1 MAVFSMERW
10 HSTLRCFLCATILIC
25 WPASALADEITESCT
40 NTASSTCPSVQ
51 RRVFADY
58 APDRGE
64 DEEEDVDDADAVMH
78 MQMRLHIDKPSDPK
92 AEVGK
97 TNTAPGAT
105 AKAPAQGSVAKDEP
119 AAGQA
124 AARPLPAESPPQQAA
139 PASPAREPLL
149 SSQTAGDI
157 MPGAAGPSTHGADPV
172 DPAKFLSGYQILF
185 GAGIGALLVVVG
197 AMLATALR
205 TPNWVS
211 DRRGIV
217 SPDELKVAAPSHPSA
232 KAWMLHWALG
242 FDAESEDEVEPS
254 KAASTRACGA
264 NGPACRHGHRYGLCG
279 AADLQAESRPKKIQ
293 PPIHTASDSGDT
305 DEEEPEAES
314 DSGDLEDAVFVAQQ
328 VEVANEA
335 MDKGYRYGPEHHTT
349 LADVIQCDLR

>member
-242 FDAESEDEVEPS
+242 FDPESEDEVEPS
-254 KAASTRACGA
+254 K
-264 NGPACRHGHRYGLCG
+264 
-279 AADLQAESRPKKIQ
+279 AESRPKKIQ

-335 MDKGYRYGPEHHTT
+335 MDKGYRYGSEHHTT